1 MILSRPAMRK
11 PAPAPQEA
19 LSAFNARA
27 EAQGWPFTCLPAHG
41 FEKPEL
47 EAAAARWYD
56 KAGTRAMPRREDLTA
71 RVLKP
76 WLTNISL
83 IEHNAAAG
91 RYRVRLHGSAL
102 ARYAGDLTGKF
113 LEEVVAPERLAG
125 YSAVYDL
132 VRATKM
138 PLRVLSRYQAPE
150 IAYLTGESF
159 VAPLSHG
166 DSDILILSITYPK
179 PREEL
184 VGLVRHSSF
193 G

>member
-1 MILSRPAMRK
+1 MILSRPAIRK
-11 PAPAPQEA
+11 PAPLPHEA

-27 EAQGWPFTCLPAHG
+27 EAEGWQFTCLPAQG

-47 EAAAARWYD
+47 EAVAARWYE

-83 IEHNAAAG
+83 IEHNAETA

-102 ARYAGDLTGKF
+102 ARYSGDATGKF
-113 LEEVVAPERLAG
+113 LEDVVAPERLAG
-125 YSAVYDL
+125 YAAVYDL
-132 VRATKM
+132 ARAIRT

-150 IAYLTGESF
+150 IAYLTGESL

-166 DSDILILSITYPK
+166 DNDILILSVTYPK

-184 VGLVRHSSF
+184 VGIAHRSSF